1 MRGMRIAPV
10 GLALIAVLA
19 APAVLRADVI
29 HLKNG
34 NRLEVEGWRDTGD
47 TIEFMMGGGIIRIS
61 KAEVQKIDGKP
72 TRGDLRMYSSG
83 VSAAIGPMD
92 EKTAVTQMADL
103 LKKGEALFGQTVLL
117 PPEKAGAF
125 RRLAEQW
132 RGFEVPEPLRST
144 HARGE
149 AAIQMAAEAFS
160 AEEDLPDTKER
171 VEKAKAEL
179 AAVQDELKKRGAA
192 GAGGQG

>member
-1 MRGMRIAPV
+1 MRRMRIAPV
-10 GLALIAVLA
+10 GLALAAALA
-19 APAVLRADVI
+19 APAALCADVI

-34 NRLEVEGWRDTGD
+34 NQLQVEGWRDAGD
-47 TIEFMMGGGIIRIS
+47 SIEFMMGGGIVRIS
-61 KAEVQKIDGKP
+61 KAEIQKIDGKP

-103 LKKGEALFGQTVLL
+103 LKQGEALFGQTALL

-132 RGFEVPEPLRST
+132 RGFEVPEPLRAT

-149 AAIQMAAEAFS
+149 AAFQMAVEAFS
-160 AEEDLPDTKER
+160 ADEEAPETKER
-171 VEKAKAEL
+171 VEKAKTEL
-179 AAVQDELKKRGAA
+179 AAVQDEVKKRGGA